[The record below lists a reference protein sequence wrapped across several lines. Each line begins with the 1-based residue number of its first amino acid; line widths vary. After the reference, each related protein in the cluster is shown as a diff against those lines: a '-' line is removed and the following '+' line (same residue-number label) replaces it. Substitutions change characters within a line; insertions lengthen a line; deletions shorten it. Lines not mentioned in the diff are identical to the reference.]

1 MKPFQ
6 APLEDI
12 LFSLNHVAGANS
24 LPDWDAEIASEIGG
38 HFASFAEGEI
48 APLDEPG
55 DVQGCRLTD
64 GRVSM
69 PDGFATVYRAYA
81 EQDWPSLTAPEA

>member
-12 LFSLNHVAGANS
+12 LFSLNHVAGAS
-24 LPDWDAEIASEIGG
+24 GLPDWDAEFAEEIGG
-38 HFASFAEGEI
+38 HFAAFAEGEI

-55 DVQGCRLTD
+55 DLQG
-64 GRVSM
+64 
-69 PDGFATVYRAYA
+69 
-81 EQDWPSLTAPEA
+81 